1 MACVNDTTL
10 ARRFCLCYSVIT
22 MEKKLTTQQA
32 LDELHS
38 KAEGSTILATIV
50 PLFNTLNYQDEYYPN
65 RVSEHNDYT
74 QLLWKKGELQTGE
87 FEQIC
92 LTLSKASLSM
102 TIALNHRHNTKTEG
116 VPILPGSALNT
127 RSSSSMLIDSNSQT
141 RYETN
146 PTNGVWVT
154 LDGDRNPLDVFSSD
168 LEHTLAVIGLNQFGQ
183 DALRRAS

>member
-1 MACVNDTTL
+1 
-10 ARRFCLCYSVIT
+10 

-32 LDELHS
+32 VDELHS

-92 LTLSKASLSM
+92 LTLCKASLSM
-102 TIALNHRHNTKTEG
+102 TIALSHRHDSKTDG
-116 VPILPGSALNT
+116 VPILPNSSLNA
-127 RSSSSMLIDSNSQT
+127 RISSSMLIDTQT
-141 RYETN
+141 HALYETN
-146 PTNGVWVT
+146 PINAVL
-154 LDGDRNPLDVFSSD
+154 LDSQYGNEAINRFTPQLTHS
-168 LEHTLAVIGLNQFGQ
+168 LAVIGLYGYGQ
-183 DALRRAS
+183 DMQREVG